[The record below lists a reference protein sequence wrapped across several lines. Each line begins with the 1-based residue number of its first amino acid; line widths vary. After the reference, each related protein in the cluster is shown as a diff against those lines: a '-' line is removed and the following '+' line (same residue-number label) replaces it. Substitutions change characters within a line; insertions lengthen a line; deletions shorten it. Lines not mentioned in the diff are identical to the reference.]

1 MLEVF
6 NSTVTT
12 NFVQPHYLLSQNIGG
27 QQKIL
32 SPSSKS
38 LGTFPPEARSLSQ
51 DLDISM
57 LKICM
62 LDFQPPSSA
71 QHTYVASSSSSVA
84 SLMRQHA
91 VTSPRVVCHSQS
103 AAERVAQ
110 QVNYAMTIASERSES
125 LQFDPGEEEAEERA
139 FELDVWEV
147 LECWTTDLTCRFETL
162 PVFMAWC
169 RPRTRQQCVAG
180 RWGDQAWSKLGRGLL
195 VLLLT
200 LGFWLFTS

>member
-139 FELDVWEV
+139 FELDV
-147 LECWTTDLTCRFETL
+147 
-162 PVFMAWC
+162 
-169 RPRTRQQCVAG
+169 
-180 RWGDQAWSKLGRGLL
+180 
-195 VLLLT
+195 
-200 LGFWLFTS
+200 